1 MYLSN
6 SISVTTKLVLN
17 GITLASGRALGRLHL
32 QEDDNRFC
40 LYVPRDERLRELSYL
55 TDIPEKMVAH
65 FRIKDRGAAKVFG
78 DILRSS
84 LLILDDVLTSHGI
97 VRVPEVSAESAP
109 ESEKSP
115 SRMNPTTQ
123 NPRADWDVRA
133 ISPSSTAIEEHTRFP
148 ALDCASSTSDFQ
160 TAPLAQQTGYNS
172 VRLFATDKVSLT
184 STGATTDKYRALL
197 DHVIQ
202 SAQSNGFRM
211 EVPDEAFVPD
221 DLFGVRSANQLLQDM
236 KIWCCGRTIRKE
248 PLKAFHNKIDQVVQ
262 AFEFLLGLVPF
273 LSRSNWR
280 STIRKYVCV
289 HEKYSDMASYDGAE
303 TADTVHEDLGS
314 VLTEYLIKRKYL
326 DKETW
331 KGKTPNTSSRV
342 KTTTQA
348 CDARF
353 SMSKAQVKRVSD

>member
-17 GITLASGRALGRLHL
+17 GITLASGRAFGRLHL

-40 LYVPRDERLRELSYL
+40 LYVPRDERLRKLSYL

-65 FRIKDRGAAKVFG
+65 FRIKDRGAAKVFE

-133 ISPSSTAIEEHTRFP
+133 ISPSSTAVEEHTWFP

-160 TAPLAQQTGYNS
+160 TAPLAQQTRYNS
-172 VRLFATDKVSLT
+172 VRLFATDKVYLT

-197 DHVIQ
+197 DHVIK

-221 DLFGVRSANQLLQDM
+221 DLFGVCSANQLLHDM
-236 KIWCCGRTIRKE
+236 KI
-248 PLKAFHNKIDQVVQ
+248 
-262 AFEFLLGLVPF
+262 
-273 LSRSNWR
+273 
-280 STIRKYVCV
+280 
-289 HEKYSDMASYDGAE
+289 GAGANY
-303 TADTVHEDLGS
+303 T
-314 VLTEYLIKRKYL
+314 
-326 DKETW
+326 
-331 KGKTPNTSSRV
+331 
-342 KTTTQA
+342 
-348 CDARF
+348 
-353 SMSKAQVKRVSD
+353 